1 MRCICTEEQEIKAAY
16 HDSAVYYRIA
26 GNFGEVFNLAI
37 GEFGID
43 RQIKY
48 SPIELNACTPM
59 AVSIQI
65 AKFNTQWRASSP
77 NLKLAKVARYM
88 VYSLHVSFIDRCLLC
103 V

>member
-1 MRCICTEEQEIKAAY
+1 MHIRTQQCM
-16 HDSAVYYRIA
+16 YYCIA
-26 GNFGEVFNLAI
+26 GNFGKVFNLAI

-65 AKFNTQWRASSP
+65 AKF
-77 NLKLAKVARYM
+77 KLRQYLMESQFAEFKACQSYPL
-88 VYSLHVSFIDRCLLC
+88 YGI
-103 V
+103 